1 MSPED
6 VNLVLDFMAYCL
18 WRYHKFHVWMLLNGA
33 GQNGKSTLLTL
44 FERLFGSQNVSG
56 ESLDRLL
63 NERFAPANLYQKLNY
78 YGGKAAI
85 SLVAP
90 CIVVALVVVAE
101 GWCRL
106 SLICTG
112 FDIATIFAKLV
123 N

>member
-1 MSPED
+1 MEKAPINIYLRD
-6 VNLVLDFMAYCL
+6 FLDL
-18 WRYHKFHVWMLLNGA
+18 KI
-33 GQNGKSTLLTL
+33 
-44 FERLFGSQNVSG
+44 SQ
-56 ESLDRLL
+56 DRLL

-90 CIVVALVVVAE
+90 CIVVTLLVVVE
-101 GWCRL
+101 DWLRL

-112 FDIATIFAKLV
+112 FDIGTIFAKSV